1 MEVVLNLGAPVR
13 RFHENE
19 GSTWTEDQPSRMLVG
34 QMDHHVTVH
43 AAGRV
48 DVVGVRF
55 HPTGA
60 HSFFRFPL
68 AEIANEL
75 VALEDLVGL
84 HDELGSD
91 SSTEKRTEALN
102 RHLAPRFADA
112 AAPDPDFERAVSSVV
127 RAEGR
132 ISVDA
137 LAAGMG
143 VGPRQLER
151 RFRERVGLGP
161 KRFAKVLRFQSVFRR
176 AALDERRWAALSLDC
191 GYYDQSHFIRD
202 FKSFTGRSPAALF
215 SNESELT
222 RVFTRRRRLSGSYN
236 TRP

>member
-1 MEVVLNLGAPVR
+1 
-13 RFHENE
+13 
-19 GSTWTEDQPSRMLVG
+19 MLVG

-43 AAGRV
+43 AGARV

-60 HSFFRFPL
+60 HPFFRFPM

-75 VALEDLVGL
+75 VPLDDLVGL
-84 HDELGSD
+84 HHRLGSE
-91 SSTEKRTEALN
+91 SSTEERKRAL
-102 RHLAPRFADA
+102 DA
-112 AAPDPDFERAVSSVV
+112 FLPAGYGNTSAHDPDLERAVSTVV
-127 RAEGR
+127 RSEGR

-176 AALDERRWAALSLDC
+176 AFPDERRWAALALDC

-202 FKSFTGRSPAALF
+202 FKSFTGRSPSALF
-215 SNESELT
+215 SGEGALT
-222 RVFTRRRRLSGSYN
+222 RVFTRRRRVGFVQYELLGSPQN
-236 TRP
+236 